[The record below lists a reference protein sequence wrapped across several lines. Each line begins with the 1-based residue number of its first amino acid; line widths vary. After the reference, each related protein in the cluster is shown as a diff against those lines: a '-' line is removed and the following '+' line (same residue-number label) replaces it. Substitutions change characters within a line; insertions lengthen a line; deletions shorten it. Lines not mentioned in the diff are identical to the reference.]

1 MIRDTFPSPEG
12 GDSTNEKLL
21 GRAHLFE
28 MVVRHAHDAIIIME
42 ANPADPPHP
51 RIIYVNAAFEMRSG
65 YRASDVIGKS
75 PTIFHGAGTDAATIR
90 KIDAALATRQ
100 PIEIEFQNYRKDGTP
115 YWVEISLVPV
125 ADELGSNT
133 YWFSVR
139 RDVTE
144 RKVIAESLTQ
154 ARVAEAQATTYA
166 NELRQRRQLEEQ
178 LALSVTH
185 DDVTGLRNRRF
196 FMRALQDAVART
208 SSEKGLQFSL
218 ASINVD
224 RFRVLNASF
233 GNRVGNTVLRE
244 VAKRLKQYADDSAIV
259 ARIAGDEYAI
269 LMEGSDAALAHT
281 RAEALLGAFRDA
293 IDISG
298 DEVRV
303 SLSVGITD
311 FAADDREAETL
322 LRDAGIA
329 MNRAK
334 REGGNRIAIF
344 TPSMEAEA
352 SDALRINSDLRR
364 ALDRREFRLHYQPI
378 VDASGGR
385 VAGFEALIRWV
396 HPTRGMIPP
405 LQFIPAAEEA
415 GLIIPIGAWVL
426 EQACTAAEG
435 WQALGADPL
444 TISVN
449 VTSQQLLSEQFV
461 DHLKEVLARTCL
473 QPELLQLE
481 VTESVLL
488 AGAAIVEPLFKS
500 IRGLGVKI
508 AFDDFGTGYSSLSY
522 LERFQIDTLKIDK
535 SFVDRMNDTSAKSE
549 IIRMIIA
556 LAHSLGVKVIAE
568 GIELQTQC
576 DALSQLGCTDMQGYL
591 FSRPIPEDEIPA
603 QITSNWESKTQLREL
618 LDGTSNRF
626 RYTKLT
632 TEQRLVLED
641 QVKAAIRMHK
651 TWLDRLKDAADT
663 GRSEYSVATVARD
676 DICPIGIWLSET
688 IAPELRE
695 SPLHVITV
703 ARHAVFHRSAARLLS
718 LALAG
723 DPSVAASFERG
734 GDFQMVDSLMLNALE
749 DWLLLASQGT

>member
-1 MIRDTFPSPEG
+1 M
-12 GDSTNEKLL
+12 NEKLL
-21 GRAHLFE
+21 GRARLFE

-42 ANPADPPHP
+42 ANPQDPAHP
-51 RIIYVNAAFEMRSG
+51 RILYVNAAFEMRSG
-65 YRASDVIGKS
+65 YRAADVIGKS
-75 PTIFHGAGTDAATIR
+75 PTIFHGAGTDPETVA
-90 KIDAALATRQ
+90 KINVALRARQ
-100 PIEIEFQNYRKDGTP
+100 PIEIEFQNYRKDGAP

-125 ADELGSNT
+125 ADEPGAQT

-144 RKVIAESLTQ
+144 RKVIQESLMQ

-208 SSEKGLQFSL
+208 ASEKARRFALV
-218 ASINVD
+218 SINVD

-244 VAKRLKQYADDSAIV
+244 VAKRLRRYADESATV

-269 LMEGSDAALAHT
+269 LLEGSDASDARARAKAMLA
-281 RAEALLGAFRDA
+281 AFRDA

-303 SLSVGITD
+303 SLSIGITD
-311 FAADDREAETL
+311 FQGNDREAETL

-334 REGGNRIAIF
+334 REGGNRMTVF
-344 TPSMEAEA
+344 TASMEAEA
-352 SDALRINSDLRR
+352 SDALRINSDLRH
-364 ALDRREFRLHYQPI
+364 ALERREFRLHYQPI

-435 WQALGADPL
+435 WQALGPDPL

-461 DHLKEVLARTCL
+461 ENLEGVLARTKL

-568 GIELQTQC
+568 GIELQSQC

-626 RYTKLT
+626 RYTNLT
-632 TEQRLVLED
+632 EEQRLVLLA
-641 QVKAAIRMHK
+641 QVKNAIAMHN
-651 TWLDRLKDAADT
+651 TWLSRLKDAAAT
-663 GRSEYSVATVARD
+663 GRSEYSVATVSRD
-676 DICPIGIWLSET
+676 DICPIGIWLSENL
-688 IAPELRE
+688 APELRD
-695 SPLHVITV
+695 SPLRVITA

-723 DPSVAASFERG
+723 DPSVAASLERG
-734 GDFQMVDSLMLNALE
+734 GDFQMVDSLMLDALE
-749 DWLLLASQGT
+749 DWLSVASQVK

>member
-1 MIRDTFPSPEG
+1 MRDPLPSPDG
-12 GDSTNEKLL
+12 GESTTHTLMQ
-21 GRAHLFE
+21 RPHLFE
-28 MVVRHAHDAIIIME
+28 MVVRHAHDAILIME
-42 ANPADPPHP
+42 ANAADPAHP
-51 RIIYVNAAFEMRSG
+51 RIVYANAAFEMRTG
-65 YRASDVIGKS
+65 YRANQVIGKD
-75 PTIFHGAGTDAATIR
+75 PTVFHGPGTDAATVA
-90 KIDAALATRQ
+90 KINDSLLARQ
-100 PIEIEFQNYRKDGTP
+100 PFEIELQNYRADGSP
-115 YWVEISLVPV
+115 YWVEISVVPV
-125 ADELGSNT
+125 ADELGPST

-144 RKVIAESLTQ
+144 RRAIQEALTQ
-154 ARVAEAQATTYA
+154 ARIAEAQATTLA
-166 NELRQRRQLEEQ
+166 NELQQRRRLEEQ

-185 DDVTGLRNRRF
+185 DDVTGLRNRRY
-196 FMRALQDAVART
+196 FMRALTDAVART
-208 SSEKGLQFSL
+208 TSEKSMRFAL
-218 ASINVD
+218 ASLSVD
-224 RFRVLNASF
+224 RFRSLNAIF

-244 VAKRLKQYADDSAIV
+244 VAKRLRDDADAGRTV
-259 ARIAGDEYAI
+259 ARVAGNEYAI
-269 LMEGSDAALAHT
+269 LFEHSDAATAFA
-281 RAEALLGAFRDA
+281 RAEAIMNAFRDA
-293 IDISG
+293 IAIEG
-298 DEVRV
+298 DDVRL

-311 FAADDREAETL
+311 FDTDLRDAETL
-322 LRDAGIA
+322 LRDAEIA
-329 MNRAK
+329 MYRAK
-334 REGGNRIAIF
+334 REGGKHIAIF
-344 TPSMEAEA
+344 TASMEAEA
-352 SDALRINSDLRR
+352 SEGLRINSDLRR
-364 ALDRREFRLHYQPI
+364 ALERNEFRLHYQPI

-415 GLIIPIGAWVL
+415 GLIIPMGAWVL
-426 EQACTAAEG
+426 EQACGAAEG
-435 WQALGADPL
+435 WQAISEHPL

-461 DHLKEVLARTCL
+461 EHLEGVLERTKL
-473 QPELLQLE
+473 PPELLQLE

-568 GIELQTQC
+568 GIELQAQC
-576 DALSQLGCTDMQGYL
+576 DALSRLGCTDMQGYL
-591 FSRPIPEDEIPA
+591 FSRPIPEDEIPE
-603 QITSNWESKTQLREL
+603 QITSNWKSKTQLREL
-618 LDGTSNRF
+618 LDGTSNSF
-626 RYTKLT
+626 RYTNLSE
-632 TEQRLVLED
+632 EQRLVLVE
-641 QVKAAIRMHK
+641 QVRSAIAMHR
-651 TWLDRLKDAADT
+651 TWLSRLKEAAET
-663 GRSEYSVATVARD
+663 RQSEYSVATVARD

-718 LALAG
+718 LALEG
-723 DPSVAASFERG
+723 DPKVAASFERG
-734 GDFQMVDSLMLNALE
+734 GDFQMVDSLMREALE
-749 DWLLLASQGT
+749 DWLSVASQEA